1 MVHKLTKFHY
11 LNAFTKLLHKIYL
24 ELTDIY
30 NYRFFLKRFPV
41 CFNLFVLHFL
51 VTPCLVVAVLAL
63 HEVNPSTKKTLRS
76 KSSFSK
82 KDNTIAPI
90 QFR

>member
-51 VTPCLVVAVLAL
+51 VTPCLVVAVSAL
-63 HEVNPSTKKTLRS
+63 HGVNSSKKTLRGR
-76 KSSFSK
+76 SSFSK